1 MTPFEQLLKALTE
14 KDAHFIVVGAFAAIA
29 HGSTQGTDDL
39 DICYERTPDNHKKI
53 IAALRPFHPRPRGVD
68 DKLKVP
74 FDESSL
80 AQGTNFTLT
89 TDLGKIDLLGEMS
102 GVGGYGSISSEA
114 KFMNLGTVVCRVASL
129 DTVIRSKEAANR
141 LKDQLALP
149 ELRALKMLKDHE
161 REREGDSR

>member
-53 IAALRPFHPRPRGVD
+53 IAALRQFHPRPRGVE

-74 FDESSL
+74 FDESSLL

-102 GVGGYGSISSEA
+102 GVGGYERISSEA
-114 KFMNLGTVVCRVASL
+114 KSMNLGTVVCRVASL

-149 ELRALKMLKDHE
+149 ELRALKMLKDRE
-161 REREGDSR
+161 REREGSA